1 MQELE
6 VRYLVDKY
14 NGSDDFQFKSTINL
28 DQLNRFSA
36 FYTHSKFVE
45 SVLKASQST
54 LQELKLEQLVN
65 SVNDDFQFDSKI
77 DLAQL
82 NKFTACN
89 AKSKFVIS
97 VIRSAKTSL
106 KYLYLESINLYDT
119 TLAFDK
125 DELGLIRFSS
135 DKLEAKVVATVIQG
149 SISSLENIKL
159 LNTQIAPNDQDKIEH
174 IEILLGSR
182 NIIDNMNDGVEI
194 TDQKTKN
201 IQTLEKKVMDYAGG
215 NKCYDLQV
223 KEMFFLIRQLLMTK
237 AVVQYKF
244 YYNKGFWLSK
254 FPPFT

>member
-1 MQELE
+1 M
-6 VRYLVDKY
+6 
-14 NGSDDFQFKSTINL
+14 
-28 DQLNRFSA
+28 
-36 FYTHSKFVE
+36 
-45 SVLKASQST
+45 
-54 LQELKLEQLVN
+54 EQLVN

-89 AKSKFVIS
+89 TKSKFVIS

-159 LNTQIAPNDQDKIEH
+159 LNTQITPDDRDKIEH
-174 IEILLGSR
+174 IEILLSSR
-182 NIIDNMNDGVEI
+182 NSIDNTNDEE
-194 TDQKTKN
+194 TMDQKTTN
-201 IQTLEKKVMDYAGG
+201 LQTLEKKVMEYAGG

-244 YYNKGFWLSK
+244 YYNKGFCLSA